1 MSTLCACCVAG
12 DFDKEFDD
20 KQSFLRLINNG
31 WLEKTPTSSVK
42 KSYTKRGVFATVPE
56 NKWRLS
62 LSLQVCI
69 PCCRGDRAFLV
80 ARSPW

>member
-1 MSTLCACCVAG
+1 MAG
-12 DFDKEFDD
+12 EFDKEFDD

-31 WLEKTPTSSVK
+31 WLEKTPTSSAI
-42 KSYTKRGVFATVPE
+42 KSYTKRGVFATVSN
-56 NKWRLS
+56 NKWHLL

-80 ARSPW
+80 AKSTWKAA